1 MGFKKKKLFHCR
13 AAQFLHEGAIPGPR
27 HPGSTAILV
36 PPGSVVVLTG
46 SHRYATVAFATEG
59 DEAQFWNW
67 PMLPA
72 GRTFVD
78 PLRLSL
84 EV

>member
-1 MGFKKKKLFHCR
+1 MGIKKISCFYCP
-13 AAQFLHEGAIPGPR
+13 ASQFLHEGAIPGPR

-36 PPGSVVVLTG
+36 PPGSVVVITG

-59 DEAQFWNW
+59 DEAHFWIW

-72 GRTFVD
+72 GRTLVD
-78 PLRLSL
+78 PIRLSL